1 MQNHTSLNTHQKF
14 FPKRIIESGGNHMKF
29 KNSIISLIL
38 FAAIIVSVF
47 CLPAAASAQ
56 ESITYFED
64 GSYVV
69 STIRV
74 LPSTRGVN
82 ATKTGEKTNDYFGSN
97 GEKLYSITVI
107 ASFTYT
113 GSTATA
119 TDSDYTYSIS
129 KSTWSLVRGSSSCSG
144 ASATATATM
153 RCLSATAPAS
163 VTLTCSPSGKLS

>member
-1 MQNHTSLNTHQKF
+1 
-14 FPKRIIESGGNHMKF
+14 MKF

-82 ATKTGEKTNDYFGSN
+82 ATKSGEKTNVYFGSN
-97 GEKLYSITVI
+97 SEKLYSITVI
-107 ASFTYT
+107 AP
-113 GSTATA
+113 
-119 TDSDYTYSIS
+119 I
-129 KSTWSLVRGSSSCSG
+129 
-144 ASATATATM
+144 
-153 RCLSATAPAS
+153 PAVQLPLLTLIIHTQS
-163 VTLTCSPSGKLS
+163 VNPHGRLCEGVPAVPALRLQQLQQCVA